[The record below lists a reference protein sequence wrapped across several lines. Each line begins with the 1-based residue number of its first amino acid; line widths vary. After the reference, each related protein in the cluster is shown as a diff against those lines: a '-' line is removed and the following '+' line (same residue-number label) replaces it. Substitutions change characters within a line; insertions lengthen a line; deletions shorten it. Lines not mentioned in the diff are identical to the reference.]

1 MRCVVLGAAGS
12 RPGNGEPC
20 SGYLVSTDTTTILV
34 DCGFGVAAALT
45 GTMAVAD
52 LDAVVVTH
60 RHLDH
65 CVDVLGLYAVLR
77 HRDQQVPVHAAP
89 EVQESLTAMIT
100 PHRRD
105 EWRWHLPMTTLV
117 AGDVVRIG
125 DLEIAAHASDHP
137 PPTVSLRITDGD
149 GAVLAYS
156 SDSGG
161 GGDLAACLHDADVAL
176 VEASWQER
184 DDDRWGDGH
193 MTSARAG
200 EVARDAGVRALVL
213 THLRPHLDPQ
223 HSLAEAAVH
232 FDGPLRVARPG
243 MTLDVSAGRTSK
255 EPVS

>member
-1 MRCVVLGAAGS
+1 MRCMVLGAAGS

-34 DCGFGVAAALT
+34 DCGFGVASAVT
-45 GTMAVAD
+45 GLMDVTD

-77 HRDQQVPVHAAP
+77 RRDVHIPVHAAP
-89 EVQESLTAMIT
+89 EVEESLTAMIT

-105 EWRWHLPMTTLV
+105 EWRSRLPMTTLE
-117 AGDVVRIG
+117 AGDVVQVG
-125 DLEIAAHASDHP
+125 DLEVAAHASDHP
-137 PPTVSLRITDGD
+137 PPTVSLRLTDGD

-161 GGDLAACLHDADVAL
+161 GGDLAACLRDADVAL

-184 DDDRWGDGH
+184 GDDRWGDGH
-193 MTSARAG
+193 MTAARAG
-200 EVARDAGVRALVL
+200 EVAHGAGVRDLVL

-223 HSLAEAAVH
+223 HSLAEAAAH

-243 MTLDVSAGRTSK
+243 MALDVSAGRTTSQA
-255 EPVS
+255 VS